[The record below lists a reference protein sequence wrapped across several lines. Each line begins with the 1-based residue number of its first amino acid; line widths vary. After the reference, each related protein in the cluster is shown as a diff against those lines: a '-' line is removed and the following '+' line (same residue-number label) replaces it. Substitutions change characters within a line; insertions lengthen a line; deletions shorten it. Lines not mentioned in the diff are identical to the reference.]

1 MVKKTL
7 LGLAIAAAAVGLSG
21 CKTGGDSS
29 VDQTAITAGSTN
41 PDTVT
46 PVFNVARRNLPLA
59 TDFLF
64 SGSTDGTVVYA
75 SGDVE
80 IFLADGTRNPDY
92 NPVFDAISDL
102 DGFSTVAPLY
112 LKFSGELAAGTA
124 PAGSVYLIPMNY
136 TDGPKLG
143 TLDTANPFDLANI
156 AAVKAEV
163 ISYADGDMTDNV
175 LRISPTTPLQ
185 NDTRYLVVLTD
196 RLKDSDGEATKLPNQ
211 YKYLIG
217 DDDLLNPA
225 LAAPR
230 DAMKGWYQLA
240 TGFLAS
246 ADASANVTLA
256 YTFTTGGT
264 TEVLNV
270 MAAAKNADDALEN
283 PFPASVQLVV
293 NSNDAA
299 TAVGIL
305 TAAPF
310 NLPLANAQAAVL
322 YGTLPSPSP
331 RESDFSAAAP
341 TAMAKILSGIT
352 TPESTFL
359 TGTIK
364 LPYYSQAPAG
374 AFADD
379 GIDPS
384 ATPDSAYTCTT
395 STVECLTSK
404 GSAAGVVAGQ
414 WEADEELIYDFQ
426 LAGGASEAEAEAFLA
441 PSENVTNLFPF
452 AKEQGLVEVPVMV
465 VEPNPSGTNTCTKPG
480 SGWPVVIYQHGIT
493 SNRMSIIPLAEQLA
507 YNCFATVAI
516 DLPMHGLMP
525 TDLVTSG
532 AYGGSGT
539 VPMMAAVIESAGGVD
554 VTTFG
559 NSLTPEQQ
567 AGLISLETLKQRH
580 FGLTA
585 AADGAT
591 PTAVT
596 GAETDA
602 SGSLYISFLHF
613 QTTRDNNRQ
622 AVMDLLNLNASLS
635 SMDIDNDSGTTDF
648 DTSKVY
654 FAGISL
660 GSIIGMQFVAVNNA
674 NVANNSVL
682 NPIQKAVFG
691 VPGGGL
697 PKLLENS
704 QTFGPTIVGALTNPD
719 SFNLTQ
725 GGESYESLQYVYQ
738 ATVDSADAI
747 NFAAQLKATATPFT
761 LIESVGDTVIPNNVA
776 SAPLAGTDPLI
787 AVTGATQID
796 TSSTFSATEQVY
808 LKLADE
814 YSNHASMA
822 VPDTDATT
830 PETTAT
836 FGLLAQHI
844 ISFFSG
850 AGVLTDGGSG
860 LDIVEPV
867 SE

>member
-225 LAAPR
+225 LAPAR
-230 DAMKGWYQLA
+230 AAMKGWYQLA

-331 RESDFSAAAP
+331 RESDFSAAVP
-341 TAMAKILSGIT
+341 TAMAKILSGTT

-359 TGTIK
+359 TGTIE
-364 LPYYSQAPAG
+364 LPYYSQAPLG

-379 GIDPS
+379 GIAANPAANDN
-384 ATPDSAYTCTT
+384 YTCADTANT
-395 STVECLTSK
+395 SCLAAKAT
-404 GSAAGVVAGQ
+404 AAGVVAGQ
-414 WEADEELIYDFQ
+414 WEADTDVIYDLQ
-426 LAGGASEAEAEAFLA
+426 IALGATEEVAAAYKA

-452 AKEQGLVEVPVMV
+452 AKEQGRVDVPVMV
-465 VEPNPSGTNTCTKPG
+465 VEPNTGSCTKPG
-480 SGWPVVIYQHGIT
+480 AGWPVVIYQHGIT
-493 SNRMSIIPLAEQLA
+493 SNRMSIIPLAEQFA
-507 YNCFATVAI
+507 ASCFATVAI

-525 TDLVTSG
+525 TDLVSSG
-532 AYGGSGT
+532 AYAGAPFNG
-539 VPMMAAVIESAGGVD
+539 VIPMMAAVNESAGGAD
-554 VTTFG
+554 VPTF
-559 NSLTPEQQ
+559 
-567 AGLISLETLKQRH
+567 AGLDASTQAQVIGGETLKQRH

-654 FAGISL
+654 FAGVSL
-660 GSIIGMQFVAVNNA
+660 GSTIGMQFVAVNNA

-704 QTFGPTIVGALTNPD
+704 QTFGSSITNALTNPD

-725 GGESYESLQYVYQ
+725 GGESYESLLYVYQ

-796 TSSTFSATEQVY
+796 TSSTFSATDQVY

-814 YSNHASMA
+814 YSSHTSMA
-822 VPDTDATT
+822 VPDTDANT